1 MWSQLEL
8 AHAGLAAAVTCIGYA
23 WKGLITHSE
32 LRPLI
37 CRAGGLGSRIFTLG
51 LFLWWISSCISSLHP
66 LICVIGDCSS
76 SPWKSERD
84 RDRDR
89 DDSSY
94 VMLHQRNVK
103 WFTWIHVMTCSISR
117 CCASQYIWKLVGYWL
132 TACGILLSYR
142 NALSSDILA
151 VCGNCTQKLVTRMS
165 HPR

>member
-1 MWSQLEL
+1 MITVR
-8 AHAGLAAAVTCIGYA
+8 AG
-23 WKGLITHSE
+23 S
-32 LRPLI
+32 
-37 CRAGGLGSRIFTLG
+37 CRAGSSSYMHGICMEGVNNSLRAAFLDLQSWGFGVTNLHLGIISLMDQ
-51 LFLWWISSCISSLHP
+51 LLYFLPAP

-142 NALSSDILA
+142 NALSSAILA
-151 VCGNCTQKLVTRMS
+151 VCDNCTQKLVTRMS